1 VVTPARV
8 TTARRVR
15 GAAVDEGPLVRWL
28 GHAWPLKA
36 LLVGLPLW
44 WALGLGVFG
53 FLIAALA
60 MGVQLYRWR
69 PLRVPAG
76 FGVWVLFLVW
86 TLGTVTVLWARAPQT
101 LGGGG
106 VERLLPFAL
115 RGAWYV
121 AITIAM
127 LYPLNIPAAKV
138 SNKQFVRWMALVF
151 AYCILLGIVAMAFP
165 RLEFT
170 SVAERLLPGGQG
182 SFLQSMTHPRLATT
196 SGFLGYEQPRPSAPF
211 LYANTWGN
219 NVGLLLPFFVFAWM
233 RIVSTWKKFVGAV
246 VGLLAVLPIVYS
258 LNRGLWLALG
268 VLAVYV
274 GVILARQRKFAIL
287 WAAAVLG
294 VIALTG
300 VAASPVGQT
309 FTTRLET
316 PHSNERRGD
325 LATTTISV
333 TATGSPVVG
342 YGSTRK
348 LAGSFSSVAGGR
360 SVDCEK
366 CDVPPL
372 GTQGY
377 LWYLILS
384 TGFGGTLLFGS
395 FLAIQFFRNA
405 RRMDPMG
412 LLGCIAL
419 VLSGLFFFVYD
430 SLESPMFF
438 LMLAIGLLNR
448 PVRHA
453 ADIKAS
459 LPAHL
464 HHGHLEASTVR

>member
-1 VVTPARV
+1 
-8 TTARRVR
+8 
-15 GAAVDEGPLVRWL
+15 
-28 GHAWPLKA
+28 LKA

-377 LWYLILS
+377 PAVRQLPGHPVLPQRPADGPDGPVGLYRPGVVR
-384 TGFGGTLLFGS
+384 TVLLRLRLTRIADVLPDAGHRVAQPAGAS
-395 FLAIQFFRNA
+395 RRRHQGQPA
-405 RRMDPMG
+405 RPPAPWAPRSIHG
-412 LLGCIAL
+412 EVSRCC
-419 VLSGLFFFVYD
+419 S
-430 SLESPMFF
+430 
-438 LMLAIGLLNR
+438 NR
-448 PVRHA
+448 RP
-453 ADIKAS
+453 
-459 LPAHL
+459 
-464 HHGHLEASTVR
+464 TVRSSKGRTRF